1 MFDGSGSTGDPT
13 GHPWASPGF
22 DDELRRWRIIPHRLR
37 HWAQT
42 TPEAPF
48 LRCASDWMTYREVD
62 ELSDRVAA
70 GLAGEGL
77 VKGDRVA
84 TVVPNRL
91 ETLLAF
97 FGCAKLGLI
106 QVPVNTF
113 LRGRFLSYQLA
124 DAQAGVVIADEPGVR
139 AVRSIAHDLPDLR
152 TVFQVGGS
160 ESADER
166 PFEELAT
173 ADGPVPDVELRMTD
187 VNAILY
193 TSGTTGMPKGCLA
206 SHGYY
211 LNVPRAYYACGLA
224 RPGDTFFTS
233 WPLFHTSGQ
242 MIALMLAL
250 QGGRPIHFETEFRAS
265 TFLAIAAD
273 ALAGDSTGVMIFG
286 VGAMGMAIL
295 ATPRGDGERD
305 HRIRGASLVPLPV
318 PAQEEFADRFGIA
331 VYSEIYGQTECNPI
345 TANPWR
351 DDLRRRESMGRAVP
365 GLQVEV
371 HDDDGRPVPPG
382 VVGEVVV
389 RPLEPEVMF
398 QGYWGKPEATVEV
411 ARGLWHHTGDNAVID
426 PEGYLTFR
434 DRKKDSMRRR
444 GENVSSLELE
454 RAILEHPGVSAVV
467 VHAVPSPLG
476 EDDIKACV
484 IPVDGAV
491 IDPVELFDFF
501 KSTLPYFAVPRYLEL
516 VEEFPVNAMGR
527 VLKHELRAR
536 GIGEAI
542 DFEALG
548 LTITKSERR

>member
-1 MFDGSGSTGDPT
+1 MAYSDESQSSVPGL
-13 GHPWASPGF
+13 WAGPGF
-22 DDELRRWRIIPHRLR
+22 DDELRSWRIIPQRLR
-37 HWAQT
+37 YWAQA
-42 TPEAPF
+42 TPDAPF
-48 LRCASDWMTYREVD
+48 LRCASNWLSYREVD
-62 ELSDRVAA
+62 ERSDRVAA
-70 GLAGEGL
+70 GLAAQGL

-84 TVVPNRL
+84 TVLPNRL
-91 ETLLAF
+91 ETLLTF
-97 FGCAKLGLI
+97 FALAKLGLI

-113 LRGRFLSYQLA
+113 LRGKFLSYQLA
-124 DAQAGVVIADEPGVR
+124 DAQAGVLIADESGVR
-139 AVRSIAHDLPDLR
+139 AVRSIAADLPDLR
-152 TVFQVGGS
+152 TVFQVGGGPQGP
-160 ESADER
+160 AGPFDER
-166 PFEELAT
+166 PFDELA
-173 ADGPVPDVELRMTD
+173 AAEGSVPEVELRLTD

-242 MIALMLAL
+242 MIALMIAL
-250 QGGRPIHFETEFRAS
+250 QGGRPIHFEPEFHVS
-265 TFLAIAAD
+265 TFLASAAE

-295 ATPRGDGERD
+295 STRPREGERE
-305 HRIRGASLVPLPV
+305 HRIRGASLVPMPV
-318 PAQEEFADRFGIA
+318 TAQGEFQDRFGIP

-365 GLQVEV
+365 GLAVAV
-371 HDDDGRPVPPG
+371 HDDASRPVPPG

-389 RPLEPEVMF
+389 RPSEPEVMF

-411 ARGLWHHTGDNAVID
+411 SRGLWHHTGDNAVVD
-426 PEGYLTFR
+426 TDGYLTFR

-444 GENVSSLELE
+444 GENVSSIELE
-454 RAILEHPGVSAVV
+454 RAILEHPDVLAVV
-467 VHAVPSPLG
+467 VHAVPSVLG

-484 IPVDGAV
+484 IPVEGAV
-491 IDPVELFDFF
+491 IDPSEMFDFF

-516 VEEFPVNAMGR
+516 VTEFPVNAMGR
-527 VLKHELRAR
+527 VLKHELRAK
-536 GIGEAI
+536 GSGMPWI
-542 DFEALG
+542 
-548 LTITKSERR
+548 SRRSA